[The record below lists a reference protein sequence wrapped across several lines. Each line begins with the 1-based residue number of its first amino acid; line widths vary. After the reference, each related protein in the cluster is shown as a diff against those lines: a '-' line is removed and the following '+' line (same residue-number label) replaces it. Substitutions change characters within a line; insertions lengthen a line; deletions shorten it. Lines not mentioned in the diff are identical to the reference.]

1 MRRRLD
7 LSVTLLLYLA
17 CYVSVMGWENDL
29 WPLISSYEDV
39 GITVDDLILFL
50 ATHGFDAHPH
60 KSHVTVKFPNGTVA
74 NLTPT
79 APNQGSPTCG

>member
-29 WPLISSYEDV
+29 WLLVSSYEDV
-39 GITVDDLILFL
+39 GITVDDLIFFL
-50 ATHGFDAHPH
+50 VTHGFDAHPH
-60 KSHVTVKFPNGTVA
+60 KSNVTVKFPNGKEV
-74 NLTPT
+74 NLIPT